1 MFASLKQ
8 QFVDNF
14 IVDNRWQYLLDGLL
28 VTLQITFFSLI
39 IGLLLGFVVAVI
51 RAMNQMTG
59 KCKIADFVCRIYL
72 TVIRG
77 TPVVVQLMIM
87 YFVVLNSVDKR
98 VAAIVAFG
106 INSGAYVAEI
116 IRGGILAM
124 DKGQF
129 EAGLSLGFSELKA
142 MWLILLPQALR
153 NVLPALANEF
163 IVLIKETSVA
173 GYIAIQDLT
182 KSGDLIRSR
191 TYDAFMPLMAV
202 ALIYLALVVCL
213 STLVS
218 RLEKRLAAARR

>member
-8 QFVDNF
+8 QFIDNF
-14 IVDNRWQYLLDGLL
+14 IVDNRWRYLLDGLG

-51 RAMNQMTG
+51 RAMNQTTG
-59 KCKIADFVCRIYL
+59 KYKIADFICRIYL

-116 IRGGILAM
+116 IRGGILAI

-129 EAGLSLGFSELKA
+129 EAGLSLGFSEFKA

-202 ALIYLALVVCL
+202 ALIYLLLVVCL

>member
-8 QFVDNF
+8 QFIDNF
-14 IVDNRWQYLLDGLL
+14 IVDNRWRYLLDGLG

-51 RAMNQMTG
+51 RAMNQTTG
-59 KCKIADFVCRIYL
+59 KYKIADFICRIYL

-106 INSGAYVAEI
+106 INSGAI
-116 IRGGILAM
+116 

-129 EAGLSLGFSELKA
+129 EAGLSLGFSEFKA

-202 ALIYLALVVCL
+202 ALIYLLLVVCL